1 MSGSVKFAVSI
12 PDKEYK
18 EIETFRKKKGIS
30 RSKFVLEAIQL
41 WKETKDREKLIKVY
55 EEGYKKFPEDLRDIE
70 AWEKTSQSV
79 FSKDDW

>member
-1 MSGSVKFAVSI
+1 MSRSVKFAVSI

-41 WKETKDREKLIKVY
+41 WKETKDRGKLIKMY
-55 EEGYKKFPEDLRDIE
+55 EEGYKKFPENPMDIE

-79 FSKDDW
+79 FSEDDW